1 MTKRLT
7 AMLCAL
13 IISLMTATAFAAED
27 SFRRDPTVLIKG
39 WQQIAV
45 QDVILDDANADDTFL
60 ADALTYE
67 LFRIGEDKLDKL
79 TYEPLRSEAQAGDL
93 ADEPLRSEEQAGDIA
108 DEPLRSEAQAGDLAY
123 RQGGADG
130 TLPDAYLIAEVKR
143 YEKNRYWMEPSSA
156 SVEQRYTHSE
166 SYRDREGN
174 ERTRYITRIE
184 TEVVDSPPQYTYRSF
199 VHVKLTVIGRGYDR
213 PAIVYEAIDD
223 DNKSP
228 IDIYRDIVK
237 DFYKKWKKEMKK

>member
-13 IISLMTATAFAAED
+13 IFSLMSATAFAAED
-27 SFRRDPTVLIKG
+27 SFHRDPTVLIKG

-45 QDVILDDANADDTFL
+45 QDVTLDDANAGDDFL

-67 LFRIGEDKLDKL
+67 LVRIGEDKLDKL
-79 TYEPLRSEAQAGDL
+79 SYCPSD
-93 ADEPLRSEEQAGDIA
+93 D
-108 DEPLRSEAQAGDLAY
+108 
-123 RQGGADG
+123 
-130 TLPDAYLIAEVKR
+130 TLSPDAYLIAEVKR
-143 YEKNRYWMEPSSA
+143 YEKNCYWVEPSSA
-156 SVEQRYTHSE
+156 SVEQRYTHTE

-174 ERTRYITRIE
+174 ERSRYITRIE
-184 TEVVDSPPQYTYRSF
+184 TEVVDSPPYYAYRSF
-199 VHVKLTVIGRGYDR
+199 VHVKLSVIGSGYDR

-223 DNKSP
+223 GNKST
-228 IDIYRDIVK
+228 IDIYRDIVE

>member
-13 IISLMTATAFAAED
+13 IFSLMGATAFAAED
-27 SFRRDPTVLIKG
+27 SFHRDPTVLIKG

-45 QDVILDDANADDTFL
+45 QDVALDDANAGDDFL

-67 LFRIGEDKLDKL
+67 LVRIGEDKLDKL
-79 TYEPLRSEAQAGDL
+79 SYCPSDDA
-93 ADEPLRSEEQAGDIA
+93 IA
-108 DEPLRSEAQAGDLAY
+108 S
-123 RQGGADG
+123 
-130 TLPDAYLIAEVKR
+130 DAYLIAEVKR
-143 YEKNRYWMEPSSA
+143 YEKNRYWVEPSSA
-156 SVEQRYTHSE
+156 SVEQRYTHTE

-174 ERTRYITRIE
+174 ERSRYITRIE
-184 TEVVDSPPQYTYRSF
+184 TEIVDSPPYYAYRSF
-199 VHVKLTVIGRGYDR
+199 VHVKLSVIGSGYDR

-223 DNKSP
+223 GNKST
-228 IDIYRDIVK
+228 IDIYRDIVE

>member
-79 TYEPLRSEAQAGDL
+79 TYEPLRSEEQAGDL
-93 ADEPLRSEEQAGDIA
+93 ADEPLYSEE
-108 DEPLRSEAQAGDLAY
+108 QAGDLAY
-123 RQGGADG
+123 RQGGADD
-130 TLPDAYLIAEVKR
+130 TLSDACLIAEVKR